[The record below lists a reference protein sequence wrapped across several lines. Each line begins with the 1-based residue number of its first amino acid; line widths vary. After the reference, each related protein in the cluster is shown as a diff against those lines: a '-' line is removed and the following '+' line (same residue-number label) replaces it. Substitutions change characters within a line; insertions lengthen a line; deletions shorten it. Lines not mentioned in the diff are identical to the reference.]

1 MRAIDGVQLI
11 RMVARPVIV
20 ILLMAAGILTIL
32 SVPFPMTVT
41 RTQPVEYA
49 TVTATTTTMTTGV
62 RREIL
67 TIEAIYSWTKILTST
82 TSITETK
89 FLSLVESQTG
99 NQYLPYV
106 LLVTVALV
114 AAFSVKIWRRH

>member
-11 RMVARPVIV
+11 RMVARPLIV
-20 ILLMAAGILTIL
+20 ILLIAAGILTIL

-106 LLVTVALV
+106 LLVTAALV

>member
-1 MRAIDGVQLI
+1 
-11 RMVARPVIV
+11 MVARPGIV
-20 ILLMAAGILTIL
+20 ILLMAAGILIIL

-49 TVTATTTTMTTGV
+49 TVTATSTTITTGV

-82 TSITETK
+82 ASITETK

-106 LLVTVALV
+106 LLVAAALV
-114 AAFSVKIWRRH
+114 AAFSVKIWRRHWATGRLEKNVP